1 MTQNTSTKEGKEKK
15 SPLSQTYEGT
25 THIAFYLYPNFS
37 MIAFSTAIEALRL
50 ANRMAMKDLYD
61 WVIISTDGEKVK
73 ASNGVVIDVDQSAA
87 ETKII
92 PGKDTP
98 YDYVF
103 VCSGLGIER
112 YKDPT
117 AESWLRVQ
125 ALQDSKIGALCTGA
139 YVLAN
144 AGLLNGHQ
152 CVIHWENL
160 ASFQERFPDIDSSAD
175 LYEVDDNRLT
185 CGGGTA
191 SLDLMLYIIRE
202 EHGRNLAWAVS
213 EQCLVDRMRNPHDQQ
228 RLPIQTRLGIHNN
241 KVITI
246 IEAMEA
252 NIYEPLSMQELASR
266 AGFSR
271 RQMERIFAQH
281 AGRSPAK
288 FYLDLR
294 LQRARHLL
302 YQSDMSIL
310 DIAMSCGFVSASHF
324 SKTYK
329 EMYGKSPREERGQM
343 EQET

>member
-1 MTQNTSTKEGKEKK
+1 MARILRK
-15 SPLSQTYEGT
+15 SDNV

-50 ANRMAMKDLYD
+50 ANRAAMEELYR
-61 WVIISTDGEKVK
+61 WVIVSTSGEQVR
-73 ASNGVVIDVDQSAA
+73 ASNGLVIEVDQSAA

-92 PGKDTP
+92 PGKDRP

-103 VCSGLGIER
+103 VCSGLGVER
-112 YKDPT
+112 YKDSL

-125 ALQDSKIGALCTGA
+125 AHQDCKIGALCTGS
-139 YVLAN
+139 YVLAD
-144 AGLLNGHQ
+144 AGLLNGRK

-160 ASFQERFPDIDSSAD
+160 DSFQERFVNIECSAD
-175 LYEVDDNRLT
+175 LFEVDENRLT

-191 SLDLMLYIIRE
+191 SLDLMLYMIRE
-202 EHGRNLAWAVS
+202 DHGQDLAWAVS
-213 EQCLVDRMRNPHDQQ
+213 EECLVDRMRNPHDKQ
-228 RLPIQTRLGIHNN
+228 RLPIQTRLGIQNT

-246 IEAMEA
+246 IETMEA
-252 NIYEPLSMQELASR
+252 NISEPLGMNELATR

-271 RQMERIFAQH
+271 RQMERIFSH
-281 AGRSPAK
+281 YAGRSPAK

-302 YQSDMSIL
+302 YQSDMSVL
-310 DIAMSCGFVSASHF
+310 DIAMACGFVSASHF

-329 EMYGKSPREERGQM
+329 EMYGRSPREERQQM
-343 EQET
+343 ESDERIKEDDAI